1 MNKYITIQYEPN
13 NIIQIFFVNN
23 SITLKHKN
31 NKYFVISY
39 SCDNC
44 NQSDIYLLCY
54 SIYKAIKKC
63 NPNDKTK
70 IYYKINEKINNRNM
84 FLLLHWKLYMNNKK
98 ISIRKIKNIENNN
111 LILKTKFNS
120 LKKNLKIF
128 NYFYENQ
135 KMYKYIYVFN
145 NK

>member
-1 MNKYITIQYEPN
+1 MNKYITIHYQPN
-13 NIIQIFFVNN
+13 NIIQIVYVNN
-23 SITLKHKN
+23 FITLKQKK

-39 SCDNC
+39 SCYNC

-54 SIYKAIKKC
+54 SIYKAIKKY

-84 FLLLHWKLYMNNKK
+84 FLLLHWKLYINNKK

-111 LILKTKFNS
+111 IILKTKFIS

-128 NYFYENQ
+128 NNFYENQ

>member
-1 MNKYITIQYEPN
+1 MNKSITIKYEPN
-13 NIIQIFFVNN
+13 NIIHIISVNN
-23 SITLKHKN
+23 FIKIKYKY

-39 SCDNC
+39 SCNNC

-54 SIYKAIKKC
+54 SIYKAIKKL
-63 NPNDKTK
+63 NPNEKTK
-70 IYYKINEKINNRNM
+70 IYYKINDKIDNRNM
-84 FLLLHWKLYMNNKK
+84 FLLLNWKCFINNKK
-98 ISIRKIKNIENNN
+98 ISFRKIHKFDYKT
-111 LILKTKFNS
+111 LILKTKYIS

-145 NK
+145 N

>member
-1 MNKYITIQYEPN
+1 MNKSITIKYEPN
-13 NIIQIFFVNN
+13 NFIHIISVNN
-23 SITLKHKN
+23 FIKIKYKD

-44 NQSDIYLLCY
+44 NQSDIYSLCY
-54 SIYKAIKKC
+54 SIYKAIKKL
-63 NPNDKTK
+63 NPNNKTK
-70 IYYKINEKINNRNM
+70 IYYKINDKIDNRNM
-84 FLLLHWKLYMNNKK
+84 FLLLNWKCFINNKK
-98 ISIRKIKNIENNN
+98 ISFRKIYK
-111 LILKTKFNS
+111 LDYKTLLLKTKYIS

-145 NK
+145 N

>member
-1 MNKYITIQYEPN
+1 MNKSITIKYEPN
-13 NIIQIFFVNN
+13 NIIHIISVNN
-23 SITLKHKN
+23 FINIKYKD

-44 NQSDIYLLCY
+44 NQSDIYVLCY
-54 SIYKAIKKC
+54 SIYKAIKKL

-70 IYYKINEKINNRNM
+70 IFYKINGKINNQNM
-84 FLLLHWKLYMNNKK
+84 FLLLNWKCYINNQKV
-98 ISIRKIKNIENNN
+98 SVRKLNKFNNN
-111 LILKTKFNS
+111 TFLLKTKFNS

-145 NK
+145 N